1 MLAAA
6 GAAAL
11 AGCGRARA
19 AGGLSFWAEDSLGE
33 MARVVMP
40 DFTRTTGLPVDLQ
53 WLSWTA
59 AHQKLITAAVAGDL
73 PDVLMLKAEWMAEF
87 RLMGALRPAPA
98 ALLAPPALAAPA
110 PGAGPAYGVPW
121 VVDTNVQY
129 YRRDLLARAGYDA
142 PPSRWDDW
150 RRMLH
155 AVKRRT
161 GAPYAVLMQLN
172 WPEHLFTFLAQA
184 PEPLLLDAD
193 TRGGFSQPG
202 VLEALGV
209 YRSLFDEGL
218 APRVTGVQADDPTAE
233 LARGWTATYSSGYWQ
248 RADLLRRPAEI
259 ARDLWA
265 VAPQPGPQGPG
276 RGVVLTATLA
286 VSRDSRTLERGWR
299 LVDHLF
305 DPAVQARLFSL
316 CGALPSHAAA
326 WQAPALA
333 GDPALPAFADQLSRA
348 RAGPAVLEWPRIEIE
363 VQAVAERM
371 ARGDLSV
378 AGAAARMDE
387 VADRLLA
394 KRRALLDRG
403 RPA

>member
-6 GAAAL
+6 AATAL
-11 AGCGRARA
+11 AGCGRAAR
-19 AGGLSFWAEDSLGE
+19 GLSFWAEDSLGE
-33 MARVVMP
+33 MAKSVLP
-40 DFTRTTGLPVDLQ
+40 DFTRATGLPVDLQ

-73 PDVLMLKAEWMAEF
+73 PDVLMLRAEWTAEF
-87 RLMGALRPAPA
+87 RLVGALRPVPA
-98 ALLAPPALAAPA
+98 AMLAVPSLGAPPSA
-110 PGAGPAYGVPW
+110 AGPAYGVPW
-121 VVDTNVQY
+121 VVDTNVQF

-150 RRMLH
+150 RAMLH

-184 PEPLLLDAD
+184 PEPLLLDTD
-193 TRGGFSQPG
+193 TRGGFSQGG
-202 VLEALGV
+202 VREALGV
-209 YRSLFDEGL
+209 YRSLFAEGL
-218 APRVTGVQADDPTAE
+218 APQVTGVQADDPTAE
-233 LARGWTATYSSGYWQ
+233 LARGWSATYSAGYWQ

-265 VAPQPGPQGPG
+265 AAPQPGPQGPG
-276 RGVVLTATLA
+276 RGVVTTAALA
-286 VSRDSRTLERGWR
+286 VSRDSRDPERAWR

-305 DPAVQARLFSL
+305 DPAVQARLFAL

-326 WQAPALA
+326 WRTPALA
-333 GDPALPAFADQLSRA
+333 GDPALPTFADQLSRP
-348 RAGPAVLEWPRIEIE
+348 RAAPDVLEWPRIEIE

-378 AGAAARMDE
+378 DAAAAQMDE

-394 KRRALLDRG
+394 RRRALLERG
-403 RPA
+403 RVA